1 MDGRLLI
8 PSEDNR
14 IPNPKKHFFVCK
26 DCQKKQM
33 FIPATECIDKYR
45 LKKEDIIKLREM
57 YFENKQNNIRLF
69 LESEVDDVI
78 EMVYGSDT
86 KYSREYINISDKN
99 NKREKK
105 KIYMQRRKK
114 LQNALAD
121 HKLELK
127 PHGDCY
133 SYIYYGTPSID
144 EILEKELKKED
155 RRFERMITLVEAL
168 AEYGFAF
175 DEKNSMHM
183 DYINN
188 ATSMTTNDIIRLM
201 RRNKKSNIILRFD
214 DT

>member
-1 MDGRLLI
+1 
-8 PSEDNR
+8 
-14 IPNPKKHFFVCK
+14 
-26 DCQKKQM
+26 M